1 MIDISKRI
9 SDSLYILAKQR
20 FALHLANQRSA
31 LQFSESAIRF
41 TS

>member
-20 FALHLANQRSA
+20 FALHLAKQRFA
-31 LQFSESAIRF
+31 LQN
-41 TS
+41 